1 MKGHKIF
8 IRWNLWKVL
17 YPAAWHAAK
26 TPTQFDRIEAG
37 RIALLALKKGC
48 HLDDYT
54 TVYIT
59 LKGELSSI
67 YLNGYMNA
75 CKYACV

>member
-1 MKGHKIF
+1 MEG
-8 IRWNLWKVL
+8 L

-67 YLNGYMNA
+67 NFNGYMNA

>member
-8 IRWNLWKVL
+8 FSLKSMKGL

-37 RIALLALKKGC
+37 RIALLAIKKGC
-48 HLDDYT
+48 HRDDYT

-59 LKGELSSI
+59 L
-67 YLNGYMNA
+67 
-75 CKYACV
+75 